1 VCNNKWIDHPHKPLV
16 IEGFYD
22 LHEDWCKCII
32 MNGDVECSC
41 MTHIEIQE
49 HLDRI
54 GGAKPAPKKEP
65 ANVACKQFKSKSQGH
80 THCGHCGEAFHQHSK
95 IACDGFV
102 SYIQW
107 RAAHMG
113 NKELLEW
120 FQALPG
126 KDRQERIKF
135 LTTLLADPYK
145 KYVPPSNQV
154 NPNTLTMAA
163 LVDALTHSHNVRR
176 DVIEV
181 EATVV
186 HEEDL
191 PLNQVAADLH
201 WCYSCGEHTATV
213 QGMMCKDCID
223 YLDNMAGQPVN
234 SRVSNDKGGS

>member
-1 VCNNKWIDHPHKPLV
+1 
-16 IEGFYD
+16 
-22 LHEDWCKCII
+22 
-32 MNGDVECSC
+32 
-41 MTHIEIQE
+41 
-49 HLDRI
+49 
-54 GGAKPAPKKEP
+54 
-65 ANVACKQFKSKSQGH
+65 
-80 THCGHCGEAFHQHSK
+80 
-95 IACDGFV
+95 
-102 SYIQW
+102 
-107 RAAHMG
+107 MG

-145 KYVPPSNQV
+145 KYAPPSNQV

-163 LVDALTHSHNVRR
+163 LMDALTHSHNVRR

-191 PLNQVAADLH
+191 PINVAADRH
-201 WCYSCGEHTATV
+201 WCYSCGEHTAKV

-223 YLDNMAGQPVN
+223 YLDNMAGTTAVN
-234 SRVSNDKGGS
+234 ARISTDKGGS